1 MANKSL
7 FKSIAGR
14 LLPKANV
21 RNEAGG
27 KAYVFSPEHALAQ
40 YAATGCTNSTFYAS
54 ADEQVQTVLALA
66 QHVDPAFLAKV
77 AIYARERGSMKD
89 MPALLCAV
97 LAVRDGE
104 LLERVFPRVIDSAK
118 MLRNFVQIL
127 RSGVAGRKSLGS
139 RPKRLVRQWLAARTD
154 EEIFYATVGND
165 PSMAD
170 ILKMVHP
177 KPATKS
183 REALYA
189 YVLGRSYDAANVPPI
204 VKDYETFKAGLTPAA

>member
-14 LLPKANV
+14 LLQKANV

-27 KAYVFSPEHALAQ
+27 KAYLFSPEHALAQ
-40 YAATGCTNSTFYAS
+40 YAATGCTNSTYYAR
-54 ADEQVQTVLALA
+54 AEDQVEAVLTLA
-66 QHVDPAFLAKV
+66 QHVDPAFLAKL
-77 AIYARERGSMKD
+77 ALYAREQGAMKD

-97 LAVRDGE
+97 LAVRDGA
-104 LLERVFPRVIDSAK
+104 LLERIFPRVIDSAK

-139 RPKRLVRQWLAARTD
+139 RPKRLVRSWLAAKSD
-154 EEIFYATVGND
+154 QEIFYATVGND

-170 ILKMVHP
+170 ILKMIHP
-177 KPATKS
+177 KPQTKS

-189 YVLGRSYDAANVPPI
+189 YILGRPHDAANLPDV
-204 VKDYETFKAGLTPAA
+204 VKDYEAFKSSLNNAA